1 MGPWRW
7 QIGPFAWERY
17 RDMGTEITFTG
28 EDGPTW
34 RKVVWGL
41 WRRVG

>member
-17 RDMGTEITFTG
+17 DDMGDAIQFSAEPY
-28 EDGPTW
+28 EEW
-34 RKVVWGL
+34 RRVVWGL

>member
-17 RDMGTEITFTG
+17 PDMGDSITFTSTY
-28 EDGPTW
+28 EQWD
-34 RKVVWGL
+34 RVVWGL